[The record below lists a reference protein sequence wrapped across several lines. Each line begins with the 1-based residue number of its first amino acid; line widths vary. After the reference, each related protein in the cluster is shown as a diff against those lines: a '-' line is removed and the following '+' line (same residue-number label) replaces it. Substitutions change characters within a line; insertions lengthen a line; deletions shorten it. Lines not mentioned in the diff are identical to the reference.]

1 MRRVIIYYL
10 GVLVLPGSFLLAQLE
25 KASSAESSVYLLS
38 PVDKLSISVYG
49 EPDLSSDQRISDQ
62 GTVSIPL
69 LGETRIGGLTVSDA
83 QKQIEAAFIKQRYLV
98 NPVVTINIEAFS
110 SKVVTVLGEVEE
122 PGSITI
128 PEGRNGLPLQVAIA
142 EAGGFTGA
150 AQKNEVTLRR
160 ATKPGQGKAGDTLV
174 VNVNDLLQSK
184 NRQTNVVYAGPDDVI
199 FVPRRIF

>member
-10 GVLVLPGSFLLAQLE
+10 GVLVLPGSFLIAQLE
-25 KASSAESSVYLLS
+25 KATSAESSVYLLS

>member
-38 PVDKLSISVYG
+38 PVDKLSILVYG

-122 PGSITI
+122 PGSIAI

-184 NRQTNVVYAGPDDVI
+184 NRLTNVVYAGPDDVI

>member
-10 GVLVLPGSFLLAQLE
+10 GVLVLPGSFLIAQLE
-25 KASSAESSVYLLS
+25 KATSAESSVYLLS

-160 ATKPGQGKAGDTLV
+160 ATKPGQEKAGDTLV

>member
-1 MRRVIIYYL
+1 M
-10 GVLVLPGSFLLAQLE
+10 
-25 KASSAESSVYLLS
+25 
-38 PVDKLSISVYG
+38 
-49 EPDLSSDQRISDQ
+49 
-62 GTVSIPL
+62 
-69 LGETRIGGLTVSDA
+69 
-83 QKQIEAAFIKQRYLV
+83 
-98 NPVVTINIEAFS
+98 
-110 SKVVTVLGEVEE
+110 VTVLGEVEE

-142 EAGGFTGA
+142 EAGGFTCA

-160 ATKPGQGKAGDTLV
+160 ATKPGQWKAGDTLV

>member
-10 GVLVLPGSFLLAQLE
+10 GVLVLPGSFLIAQLE
-25 KASSAESSVYLLS
+25 KATSAESSVYLLS

-122 PGSITI
+122 PGSIAI

>member
-10 GVLVLPGSFLLAQLE
+10 GVLVLPGSFLIAQLE
-25 KASSAESSVYLLS
+25 KATSAESSVYLLS

-150 AQKNEVTLRR
+150 AQKNEVTVRR
-160 ATKPGQGKAGDTLV
+160 ATKRGQEKAGDTLI

>member
-10 GVLVLPGSFLLAQLE
+10 GVLVLPGSFLIAQLE
-25 KASSAESSVYLLS
+25 KATSAESSVYLLS

-160 ATKPGQGKAGDTLV
+160 ATKPGQEKADDTLV

>member
-25 KASSAESSVYLLS
+25 KATSAESTVYLLS
-38 PVDKLSISVYG
+38 PVDKLAISVYG
-49 EPDLSSDQRISDQ
+49 EPDLSSEQRISDQ

-110 SKVVTVLGEVEE
+110 LKVVTVLGEVEE

-160 ATKPGQGKAGDTLV
+160 ATKPGQEKAGDTLV

-184 NRQTNVVYAGPDDVI
+184 NRQTNVVYAAPDDVI

>member
-122 PGSITI
+122 PGSIAI

>member
-10 GVLVLPGSFLLAQLE
+10 GVLVLPGSFLIAQLE
-25 KASSAESSVYLLS
+25 KATSAESSVYLLS

-122 PGSITI
+122 PGSIAI

-160 ATKPGQGKAGDTLV
+160 ATKPGQEKAGDTLV

-184 NRQTNVVYAGPDDVI
+184 NRLTNVVYAGPDDVI

>member
-10 GVLVLPGSFLLAQLE
+10 GVLVLPGSFLIAQLE
-25 KASSAESSVYLLS
+25 KATSAESSVYLLS

-122 PGSITI
+122 PGSIAI

-160 ATKPGQGKAGDTLV
+160 ATKPGQEKAGDTLV

>member
-25 KASSAESSVYLLS
+25 KAPSAESSVYLLS

-69 LGETRIGGLTVSDA
+69 LGETSIGGLTVSDA

-122 PGSITI
+122 PGSIAI